1 MFISAR
7 VDRWSAAARLLIGAS
22 PPVSHTHIDSLSSLL
37 VQQPSC
43 TSRPLPPP
51 PFSILFSSFSLPLSR
66 RPSCFYSPSVSSSS
80 SISSSPLAS
89 LSFHHY
95 FRPLGLSAAVCL
107 PIIPPSPA
115 VRRPCHRP
123 SFFSMST
130 NNSLPFYPYFLFR
143 FSPAY
148 SRTAE
153 SPLFPS
159 HVYALSSFP
168 TRLPNSDAFFLPFP
182 RGVYQSRGL
191 QADRALS
198 LPSSL
203 LPSPVRARSRFFP
216 MHGFFPSLLLSI
228 ERCVAIRTGRLSAA
242 PRR

>member
-1 MFISAR
+1 MLPHQCLTLTSIPSLRYSCSNPAVPPALSFHR
-7 VDRWSAAARLLIGAS
+7 PLAS
-22 PPVSHTHIDSLSSLL
+22 SPVLFLLSSSFSSSFLFLL
-37 VQQPSC
+37 SVHLLFFFYLVLS
-43 TSRPLPPP
+43 
-51 PFSILFSSFSLPLSR
+51 LFSSLFSSSRSLRSCLPSYHSSLPR
-66 RPSCFYSPSVSSSS
+66 RSS
-80 SISSSPLAS
+80 
-89 LSFHHY
+89 
-95 FRPLGLSAAVCL
+95 
-107 PIIPPSPA
+107 
-115 VRRPCHRP
+115 PCHRP

-159 HVYALSSFP
+159 HVYALSSFL
-168 TRLPNSDAFFLPFP
+168 TRLANSDAFFLPFP

-198 LPSSL
+198 LPPSL
-203 LPSPVRARSRFFP
+203 PPSPVRARSRFFS

-228 ERCVAIRTGRLSAA
+228 ERCVAIRTGRLFAA